1 MKLTEQQKQ
10 TIELLNPWQFG
21 KSIDLGVIRS
31 SYLSDIDNIVK
42 NRKQILFLLGSRRVG
57 KTMLLFQYI
66 YQLISE
72 GLSPK
77 KILFLSLDNVNLQ
90 GMDLFSYL
98 SQSNYKCIILDEV
111 HFFSDWAQILK
122 SLYDLP
128 TFRAKIICSGSSS
141 KFIEDNKAF
150 LTGRCISMTVSPLS
164 FVEFKKFNKGKEQ
177 LNDYLYY
184 GGYPE
189 FVLEKQPNYLNEV
202 VRDII
207 EKDILKLYSI
217 SNSKYL
223 FDICHILAKQIGFR
237 GSPNKIAK
245 VIGLDNK
252 TVINYIEYLR
262 EVRLIEIVY
271 QFSDSLNERLYAP
284 KKYYFN
290 DLGMRNSFVG
300 FSDIGS
306 LVENAVFI
314 RLCELYGIEN
324 ISYLSDSKS
333 NEVDFVVKL
342 DGGEVALFESKYI
355 NLKESVINS
364 LSKAF
369 VGDIFGKV
377 VKSRIVVTDG
387 IDSVE
392 EINGK
397 LIELISLEKFLT
409 TKPR

>member
-1 MKLTEQQKQ
+1 
-10 TIELLNPWQFG
+10 
-21 KSIDLGVIRS
+21 
-31 SYLSDIDNIVK
+31 
-42 NRKQILFLLGSRRVG
+42 
-57 KTMLLFQYI
+57 
-66 YQLISE
+66 
-72 GLSPK
+72 
-77 KILFLSLDNVNLQ
+77 
-90 GMDLFSYL
+90 
-98 SQSNYKCIILDEV
+98 
-111 HFFSDWAQILK
+111 
-122 SLYDLP
+122 
-128 TFRAKIICSGSSS
+128 
-141 KFIEDNKAF
+141 
-150 LTGRCISMTVSPLS
+150 
-164 FVEFKKFNKGKEQ
+164 
-177 LNDYLYY
+177 
-184 GGYPE
+184 
-189 FVLEKQPNYLNEV
+189 V

-245 VIGLDNK
+245 VLGLDNK

-333 NEVDFVVKL
+333 NEIDFVVKL
-342 DGGEVALFESKYI
+342 GDGKVALFESKYI

-369 VGDIFGKV
+369 VDDIFGKV
-377 VKSRIVVTDG
+377 VKSRVVVTDG
-387 IDSVE
+387 IDSIE

-397 LIELISLEKFLT
+397 RVELMSLEKFLST
-409 TKPR
+409 NPR